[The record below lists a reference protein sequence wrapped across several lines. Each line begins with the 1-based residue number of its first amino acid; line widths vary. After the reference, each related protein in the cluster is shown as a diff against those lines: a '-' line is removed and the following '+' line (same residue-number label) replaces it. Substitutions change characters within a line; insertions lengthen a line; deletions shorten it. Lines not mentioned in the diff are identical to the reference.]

1 MKSKH
6 VLVSLHDSGKHAH
19 TKIIC
24 AGMMMSVRGCLY
36 SETLI
41 AGGRDMR
48 QGGMLIRAQL
58 GAHVKLMWCLLYSYM
73 LHADSEEWGGH
84 IVAVNLRF

>member
-48 QGGMLIRAQL
+48 QGGMLIRARSPCQADVVSTVQL
-58 GAHVKLMWCLLYSYM
+58 HVTC
-73 LHADSEEWGGH
+73 
-84 IVAVNLRF
+84 